1 MLLIIL
7 KTTKYYLN
15 INMSTTLNI
24 KELDLNIIAPNSSNM
39 NDFDQGGSKIVII
52 GKPKSGKSYL
62 TRDLL
67 YSKKHIIPVGMVI
80 NGTEDSNHFYSNM
93 FPETFIY
100 DQMNTNA
107 VQNFKRRQRLA
118 KQLLPNP
125 WSVMILD
132 DCMDQTGIFKTPL
145 FQDIFKNGRHWKM
158 MFIMAMQYSMDI
170 PPSLR
175 ICIDGTFIFR
185 EPNLKYRKSIYENYA
200 SIIPDFKM
208 FCDIL
213 DEITNDYTALYI
225 HNNTNSNN
233 LEDCIF
239 WYKAKPVPDDFKF
252 GCPDYWLFHKTRY
265 DEKYIKPL

>member
-1 MLLIIL
+1 MNN
-7 KTTKYYLN
+7 T
-15 INMSTTLNI
+15 TTLNI
-24 KELDLNIIAPNSSNM
+24 IELDLDIIAPNALTM

-62 TRDLL
+62 IRDLL
-67 YSKKHIIPVGMVI
+67 YSKKHIFPVGMVI

-107 VQNFKRRQRLA
+107 IQNFKRRQRLA

-132 DCMDQTGIFKTPL
+132 DCMDQPGIFKTPL

-158 MFIMAMQYSMDI
+158 MLIMAMQYSMDI

-200 SIIPDFKM
+200 SVIPDFKT
-208 FCDIL
+208 FCDIM
-213 DEITNDYTALYI
+213 DQITNDYTALYI
-225 HNNTNSNN
+225 HNQTASNN
-233 LEDCIF
+233 LEDCVF
-239 WYKAKPVPDDFKF
+239 WYKAKLVPDSFKF
-252 GCPDYWLFHKTRY
+252 GCKDYWEFHNVRFDDTY
-265 DEKYIKPL
+265 TKPL